1 MTEERPAVGPQAQD
15 DAKAEAARGKT
26 AGNVE
31 VLPPL
36 GGSGGAKAT
45 EKPSG
50 SANGGGGE
58 LNKWRAQALAAQA
71 ELEQLKAQT
80 DVVQRPT
87 IARAAHMRKRH
98 WGLLVSFVL
107 MVLVPLAA
115 TVFYLMA
122 IAQDQYIST
131 AGFTVRS
138 QKNTGASELLGG
150 LANIAGSS
158 TASDSDILYEFI
170 QSQEMV
176 EAVEQAVPLRTH
188 YSQYWPLDW
197 AFSLWPNAS
206 REELL
211 WYWHRVV
218 GISFDRSS
226 GLIEVQAVAFDPETA
241 RSITRAIVE
250 ESQIRINALNERSRE
265 DAMRY
270 ARKDLDEAL
279 ERLKIAREEL
289 ASFRTR
295 TRIVDP
301 AADIESRMGV
311 MNNLQQQ
318 LAEAL
323 IEYDLLSGRVA
334 EGDPRLTKAQQH
346 IDVIRQRIDIERQ
359 TFTSASTDTGAVG
372 EDYPSLISEYERL
385 TVDLQYAE
393 QTYRAALT
401 SLETTRAE
409 ASRQSLYLA
418 TYIKPTLA
426 QDSKYPNRFMLSALS
441 GLFLLLTWTI
451 LALIYYSIRDRS

>member
-1 MTEERPAVGPQAQD
+1 
-15 DAKAEAARGKT
+15 
-26 AGNVE
+26 
-31 VLPPL
+31 
-36 GGSGGAKAT
+36 
-45 EKPSG
+45 
-50 SANGGGGE
+50 
-58 LNKWRAQALAAQA
+58 
-71 ELEQLKAQT
+71 
-80 DVVQRPT
+80 
-87 IARAAHMRKRH
+87 
-98 WGLLVSFVL
+98 
-107 MVLVPLAA
+107 
-115 TVFYLMA
+115 MA

-265 DAMRY
+265 DAIRY
-270 ARKDLDEAL
+270 ARKALDEAL
-279 ERLKIAREEL
+279 ERLKLAREEL

-334 EGDPRLTKAQQH
+334 EGDPRLTKAQQY

-401 SLETTRAE
+401 SLETARAE